1 MACKCPH
8 CLVSIGTAGA
18 DEHAAGVAER
28 DGLCFTGAVL
38 AGNLAALGFLHDLV
52 HFNQSIDEEHSGKGV
67 GVIACH
73 SDDTAT
79 LGTLHLLV
87 LLLLQ

>member
-1 MACKCPH
+1 MVA
-8 CLVSIGTAGA
+8 GTAGA
-18 DEHAAGVAER
+18 DEHAAGMAEG

-38 AGNLAALGFLHDLV
+38 AGNLTALSFLHDLV
-52 HFNQSIDEEHSGKGV
+52 HFNQTIDEEHSGEGV

-73 SDDTAT
+73 INDTAT

-87 LLLLQ
+87 PLLSL